1 MLGQLSGSLYFFHYE
16 FAESHKPVVIQ
27 ICFVVDA
34 HEIKGRSVSHHL
46 ARQCATPVAKYEH
59 SIPEVGIDLTVPF
72 RFGGINQQVVRRNA
86 SRFQFHGDTRNQVG
100 GLRPRLVD
108 YEICLEGT
116 VSPRNV
122 SSLAALDC
130 QLATAIYPERIVKI
144 AMSSYGYVGRQKAC
158 QSLSQGCG

>member
-1 MLGQLSGSLYFFHYE
+1 
-16 FAESHKPVVIQ
+16 
-27 ICFVVDA
+27 
-34 HEIKGRSVSHHL
+34 
-46 ARQCATPVAKYEH
+46 
-59 SIPEVGIDLTVPF
+59 
-72 RFGGINQQVVRRNA
+72 
-86 SRFQFHGDTRNQVG
+86 
-100 GLRPRLVD
+100 VD